1 MSALEARGRRLHP
14 GPLDVASLT
23 AGAPATRHGGGVLFV
38 GWVRDHHEGRAV
50 RGILYH
56 AHPAL
61 AERRLAEIESECE
74 RRFGVHCRVWH
85 ATGELRVGDASVVVQ
100 VCAAHRAE
108 AFDGARFAIDRI
120 KSDVPIW
127 KEERFA
133 EGDSAFVEGVP
144 MQSVPGR

>member
-1 MSALEARGRRLHP
+1 MSDGKPEARLRQ
-14 GPLDVASLT
+14 GPLDVGRLT
-23 AGAPATRHGGGVLFV
+23 AAPAASEGGSVVFV
-38 GWVRDHHEGRAV
+38 GWVRNHHQGRAV
-50 RGILYH
+50 LGIHYH
-56 AHPAL
+56 AHAAL

-74 RRFGVHCRVWH
+74 RRFGVHCRLWH
-85 ATGELRVGDASVVVQ
+85 ALGELSVADASVVVQ

-144 MQSVPGR
+144 MQAVPGQ